1 MGHNSYWAHT
11 LHIFIHSFKL
21 LLLLASTYYVCNYG
35 ATGVEKKKK
44 AVLEAC
50 LVTWLSVLLTFIL
63 NPIAIK

>member
-35 ATGVEKKKK
+35 ATGVEKKK
-44 AVLEAC
+44 AVLEAVSSDLAFC
-50 LVTWLSVLLTFIL
+50 TSHFHT
-63 NPIAIK
+63 